1 MAKLLGSRIP
11 SKSVFLVEEE
21 KTSEY
26 EKAVELYQKSGRT
39 VLDWQTD
46 ILKHILAKNEDGLY
60 VYTKF
65 GYSVPRRNGKSE
77 VLGLRELQGLFDGEK
92 ILHTAHRTSTSHN
105 AWMTLT
111 RMLNDAGYV
120 DKADIKKED
129 YDKYNADMFYK
140 AHKANG
146 LESVELLATGGTIN
160 FRTRTSKG
168 GLGEGF
174 DLLVIDE
181 AQEYLDDQESS
192 LKYTVSSSMNGQT
205 IMCGTPPTAVSSGT
219 VFVKFR
225 ENCLEGKVK
234 NGGWAEWSVEKD
246 TDPHDKEAWVQSNP
260 SLGYILSER
269 AVEDEIGTDDTDFN
283 IQRLGLWLKYNQ
295 KSAISERLWNSLK
308 CDNRPTLDEK
318 LYVGIK
324 FGKSGENI
332 ALSVACKTTEDKI
345 FVETLFCRPTVHGID
360 WIGQFLKQ
368 VNYEECVCDGKAGEQ
383 IITDMAKKEKLKRI
397 VFPSVAEVINA
408 NAVFEQALYKESICH
423 NGQEMLSNVVSNCK
437 KRAIG
442 SNGGFGYE
450 AIIDDQEIA
459 VMDSMIFAHW
469 SCQKLKEHKK
479 QRVQY

>member
-1 MAKLLGSRIP
+1 MAKLLGSRNP
-11 SKSVFLVEEE
+11 SKSVFLVDEE

-26 EKAVELYQKSGRT
+26 SKAVELYEKSGRT
-39 VLDWQTD
+39 VLDWQID
-46 ILKHILAKNEDGLY
+46 MLAHIMAKNDDGLY
-60 VYTKF
+60 TYTKF

-77 VLGLRELQGLFDGEK
+77 ILGLRELQGLFDGEK
-92 ILHTAHRTSTSHN
+92 ILHTAHRTATSHN

-120 DKADIKKED
+120 DKAEVKKED
-129 YDKYNADMFYK
+129 MGQYDAEMFYK

-160 FRTRTSKG
+160 FRTRTAKG

-181 AQEYLDDQESS
+181 AQEYMEDQESS
-192 LKYTVSSSMNGQT
+192 LKYTVSSSQNGQT
-205 IMCGTPPTAVSSGT
+205 VMCGTPPTAISSGT
-219 VFVKFR
+219 VFMKYR

-234 NGGWAEWSVEKD
+234 NGGWCEWSVEKE
-246 TDPHDKEAWVQSNP
+246 TDPHDSDAWVQCNP

-295 KSAISERLWNSLK
+295 KSAISERLWSSLR
-308 CDNRPTLDEK
+308 CDRKPTLQGK
-318 LYVGIK
+318 VHIGIK
-324 FGKSGENI
+324 FGITGENI
-332 ALSVACKTTEDKI
+332 ALSVACKTIEDKV
-345 FVETLFCRPTVHGID
+345 FVETLFCRPTTQGID
-360 WIGQFLKQ
+360 WIGQFLKK
-368 VNYEECVCDGKAGEQ
+368 VDYETCVCDGKAGQQMIE
-383 IITDMAKKEKLKRI
+383 DMAKQEKLKRI
-397 VFPSVAEVINA
+397 VFPTVAEVINA
-408 NAVFEQALYKESICH
+408 NAVFEQAIHKETICH
-423 NGQEMLSNVVSNCK
+423 FGQEMLSNVVSNCK

-442 SNGGFGYE
+442 SNGGFGFE
-450 AIIDDQEIA
+450 SLVDDMDIA